1 MSWQFN
7 QNFYFHLN
15 LFAEMNILIMN
26 YSNVLQESGE
36 VKVDDWSLSA

>member
-7 QNFYFHLN
+7 QNFYFNLN